1 LYYDQ
6 RTKPG
11 KGIGS
16 LNNSNSW
23 SQSFITSNRLHYNNN
38 FGKHYVNALAVAEA
52 ERNYSESNG
61 AYGEGFVAGIS
72 VMDAAAKV
80 LSGSGSKNETAFT
93 KVLAQ
98 LDYNYDNRYFAIGSI
113 INEASSLFGSN
124 NRSANFFTLGGS
136 WILSNE
142 NFMKNLTLFDLLKIR
157 ASYGSVGNANIS
169 NYQSLVLYALT
180 TQYNNNPGSFPKQM
194 GNPDLTWEKVKT
206 ADFAIEVGVLK
217 RISLIVDMYSKK
229 SSALLLNVQVPFT
242 SGFEYSLKNIGAV
255 RNKGLELTL
264 STFNLIGEFKWNTDF
279 NIAFNRNKV
288 LKLDDLGNDIILS
301 RSQIV
306 DGIISVGY
314 DMNTWYLRKWL
325 GVDPQTGDPLWEKV
339 TTDEN
344 GNEVRTSTN
353 VYSEATMQKIGGM
366 SPKFTGGITNTFSYK
381 RISLS
386 VFFNFVQGNQILH
399 RSRQTYD
406 SDGFY
411 DRTNAMVLADGW
423 SRWQKPG
430 DVATHPKPVMGG
442 NKNAALLSTRYLEN
456 GSFIRMRNVSISYV
470 LPTTFLQ
477 NLRISNARIFVSGD
491 NLWTLTKFSGLDP
504 EVIIGPIQG
513 GGTTNYS
520 SDMDYPISKKIL
532 FGLNVEF

>member
-1 LYYDQ
+1 
-6 RTKPG
+6 
-11 KGIGS
+11 
-16 LNNSNSW
+16 
-23 SQSFITSNRLHYNNN
+23 
-38 FGKHYVNALAVAEA
+38 
-52 ERNYSESNG
+52 
-61 AYGEGFVAGIS
+61 
-72 VMDAAAKV
+72 
-80 LSGSGSKNETAFT
+80 
-93 KVLAQ
+93 
-98 LDYNYDNRYFAIGSI
+98 
-113 INEASSLFGSN
+113 
-124 NRSANFFTLGGS
+124 
-136 WILSNE
+136 
-142 NFMKNLTLFDLLKIR
+142 
-157 ASYGSVGNANIS
+157 
-169 NYQSLVLYALT
+169 
-180 TQYNNNPGSFPKQM
+180 
-194 GNPDLTWEKVKT
+194 
-206 ADFAIEVGVLK
+206 
-217 RISLIVDMYSKK
+217 
-229 SSALLLNVQVPFT
+229 
-242 SGFEYSLKNIGAV
+242 V